1 MERPGVYE
9 GLAKY
14 IASLSEEERERYKD
28 LIEEAIE
35 RDRMMTRHFAE
46 GMMNAEKFAESMR
59 CIIEIAA
66 DLRSDIAEMNEKLL
80 DIRDTS
86 EIITR
91 VMNSGPSLN

>member
-1 MERPGVYE
+1 MEQPGVYD
-9 GLAKY
+9 GLSKY
-14 IASLSEEERERYKD
+14 IASLSEEEREQYKD

-46 GMMNAEKFAESMR
+46 GMKNTEKFAESMR
-59 CIIEIAA
+59 CIIEIAT